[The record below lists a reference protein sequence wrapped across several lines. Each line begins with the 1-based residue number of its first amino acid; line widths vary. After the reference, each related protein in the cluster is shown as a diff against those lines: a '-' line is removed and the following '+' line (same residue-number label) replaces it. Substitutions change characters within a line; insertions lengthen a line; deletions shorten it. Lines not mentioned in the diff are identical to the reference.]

1 MTTHY
6 QKIQALGNRM
16 AENLTIMGV
25 PSQFDEGGLTLA
37 DKILEISSGITTG
50 LLLYGDKKVAQSGDT
65 VNLSMMVLEDGEFQ
79 PNTNVILHETILDKT
94 YSTYSSISKSIGD
107 NWVIEGP
114 FENIISSSD
123 TSGTTI
129 TAWGNGK
136 LTVSVG
142 GATVYH
148 DSEAGSISKISYINK
163 ILSYNNKTVDL
174 TEYNASFNVLSNVN
188 AGRIIVKTAYVLT
201 TDTHGLATH
210 AYTCS
215 GSGLREFYATS
226 GTFVSET
233 YNVLDC
239 LAYDKGLSGEG
250 NHNDS
255 AWDMTY
261 QYCSFERGT
270 EYSTFTSSD
279 SSYESRINL
288 LNIGVGSIVELE
300 ACQVNGTYGNGF
312 ITIVD
317 TSVGQLSYFSFQ
329 DMGYTSSNN
338 PVGTFVK
345 LKLEIGESSVTIT
358 SVDDPTKTKTKTYAL
373 DGTPN
378 RVRFRSIPNSIR
390 TIRLRE
396 VKVY

>member
-65 VNLSMMVLEDGEFQ
+65 VNLSMMVLEDGEFK

-94 YSTYSSISKSIGD
+94 YSTHSFISKSIGD

-136 LTVSVG
+136 LTVNVG
-142 GATVYH
+142 GSTVYH
-148 DSEAGSISKISYINK
+148 DNEAGSISKISYINK

-215 GSGLREFYATS
+215 GSGLKEFYATS
-226 GTFVSET
+226 GTFVSEPCNVWDT
-233 YNVLDC
+233 LFYDNGGTSVDKWDTNKSGGLVITYPNNEYTNIANTNVTVTNQSYLSSPNNISGDIEVLIEVNIPLYRGNVGQYFGFRNWTLGKQTLWRATQTGWRYYKVQRINGEWTGYVKANLSDEWTSINPQYNVL
-239 LAYDKGLSGEG
+239 
-250 NHNDS
+250 
-255 AWDMTY
+255 
-261 QYCSFERGT
+261 T
-270 EYSTFTSSD
+270 ENEDVVFCFTI
-279 SSYESRINL
+279 YNP
-288 LNIGVGSIVELE
+288 
-300 ACQVNGTYGNGF
+300 T
-312 ITIVD
+312 TD
-317 TSVGQLSYFSFQ
+317 TH
-329 DMGYTSSNN
+329 
-338 PVGTFVK
+338 
-345 LKLEIGESSVTIT
+345 EIGFKNLKI
-358 SVDDPTKTKTKTYAL
+358 Y
-373 DGTPN
+373 
-378 RVRFRSIPNSIR
+378 SI
-390 TIRLRE
+390 
-396 VKVY
+396 

>member
-65 VNLSMMVLEDGEFQ
+65 VNLSMMVLEDGEFK

-94 YSTYSSISKSIGD
+94 YSAYSSISKSIGD

-174 TEYNASFNVLSNVN
+174 TEYNASFNVLSNVK

-226 GTFVSET
+226 GTFVSEIYDVTDAKAIFNGVSYVSAQGNIVDNGDGT
-233 YNVLDC
+233 YTIYPNANNYCIFGFNSSSSQSDIYWADIGGAFEFDVVEYTGAITLRCNVQ
-239 LAYDKGLSGEG
+239 SGS
-250 NHNDS
+250 NFN
-255 AWDMTY
+255 ANTIWDNNTHY
-261 QYCSFERGT
+261 KVEILNNGVKFNGT
-270 EYSTFTSSD
+270 VKTASD
-279 SSYESRINL
+279 SGRRAFSIRLENGASITIKNL
-288 LNIGVGSIVELE
+288 L
-300 ACQVNGTYGNGF
+300 Y
-312 ITIVD
+312 
-317 TSVGQLSYFSFQ
+317 Y
-329 DMGYTSSNN
+329 
-338 PVGTFVK
+338 
-345 LKLEIGESSVTIT
+345 
-358 SVDDPTKTKTKTYAL
+358 
-373 DGTPN
+373 
-378 RVRFRSIPNSIR
+378 
-390 TIRLRE
+390 
-396 VKVY
+396 